1 MSATDG
7 TQIKHRFHPSQQQQP
22 TSSPRRRV
30 GRYNPRVV
38 LGVNAQNAILHM
50 FDVLGRVTAESN
62 VRSSEQ
68 GISVFRT
75 KDPSR
80 VCCLYRNGA
89 SFRESAWTTPREGAS
104 QVFGRQVPDGGSCRH
119 AFLPIPWACAAPL
132 MTRFVAVLLITV
144 SVLSQSTK
152 WSHRTNKTQISRIG
166 WVAEWP
172 KAVVLKTTV
181 PRGTVGSNPTPSA
194 QKALTAS

>member
-80 VCCLYRNGA
+80 VCCLYQNGA
-89 SFRESAWTTPREGAS
+89 SFRESAWTTPPRGCQPSVWSPSTRWRFLSAR
-104 QVFGRQVPDGGSCRH
+104 FFTDTLGMCGSLNDKVRGSLTDH
-119 AFLPIPWACAAPL
+119 GFSI
-132 MTRFVAVLLITV
+132 I
-144 SVLSQSTK
+144 SVHEVES
-152 WSHRTNKTQISRIG
+152 SHR
-166 WVAEWP
+166 
-172 KAVVLKTTV
+172 
-181 PRGTVGSNPTPSA
+181 
-194 QKALTAS
+194 